1 MSPELYSR
9 RLKDPRLERALSA
22 GTRDHYV
29 DAVLYD
35 HEYKRRRDDIAHYR
49 KLARDIGGPIL
60 DLGCGTGRILLP
72 LLRDGHE
79 VVGVDASA
87 TMLERLRQKNPKA
100 RVVEGDIREISLG
113 RKFPLVLC
121 TFNTLM
127 HLYERTDVEHLLD
140 VVRRHLRP
148 GGVFA
153 FDVMNPDLA
162 WLSRD
167 PTRRW
172 ARTRFKH
179 PRTKEWMVYTTSLE
193 WEGSL
198 QIAFMQIY
206 YAKERGSRREKVV
219 RLAHRYF
226 FPQELEEIF
235 FYNGFVIERH
245 EGDFRGAKLHGDS
258 EEQVCIAR
266 LRGGRKSPSRK

>member
-1 MSPELYSR
+1 VTRNPR
-9 RLKDPRLERALSA
+9 PDPRLEAALSA
-22 GTRDHYV
+22 GTRDHYL

-35 HEYKRRRDDIAHYR
+35 HEYKRRRDDVLHYR
-49 KLARDIGGPIL
+49 TLAREIGGPIL
-60 DLGCGTGRILLP
+60 DLGCGTGRVTLP

-79 VVGVDASA
+79 VVGVDASPQ
-87 TMLERLRQKNPKA
+87 MLARLREKNPKA
-100 RVVEGDIREISLG
+100 QVVHGDIREISLG
-113 RKFPLVLC
+113 RKFPLIIC
-121 TFNTLM
+121 AFNTFM
-127 HLYERTDVEHLLD
+127 HLYDRRDVESCLA

-179 PRTKEWMVYTTSLE
+179 PRTGESMIYTTTLE
-193 WEGSL
+193 WEGPL
-198 QIAFMQIY
+198 QIAFMRIY
-206 YAKERGSRREKVV
+206 YAPEDASRREKVV

-226 FPQELEEIF
+226 FPRELEEIF
-235 FYNGFVIERH
+235 FYNGFVVERH
-245 EGDFRGAKLHGDS
+245 EGDFQGGELHGDS
-258 EEQVCIAR
+258 AQQVCICR
-266 LRGGRKSPSRK
+266 LKKK

>member
-1 MSPELYSR
+1 V
-9 RLKDPRLERALSA
+9 KDPRLERALSA

-49 KLARDIGGPIL
+49 KLAREVGGPIL

-87 TMLERLRQKNPKA
+87 SMLDRLRQKNPKA
-100 RVVEGDIREISLG
+100 RVVEGDIRQISLG

-127 HLYERTDVEHLLD
+127 HLYDRSDIEQFLA

-148 GGVFA
+148 DGVFA

-179 PRTKEWMVYTTSLE
+179 PRTREPMVYTTSLE

-206 YAKERGSRREKVV
+206 YAPEKSVRGSRREKVV

-245 EGDFRGAKLHGDS
+245 EGDFHGSKLSSDS
-258 EEQVCIAR
+258 DEQVCIAR
-266 LRGGRKSPSRK
+266 LRGHRKSPSRK